1 MKAKT
6 YEVIATPSEGW
17 WCIEVPSVPGALSQG
32 RDHEEVLFMAID
44 AISLILEVPKEEI
57 EVKVQYHG
65 ELLQAHQ

>member
-1 MKAKT
+1 MRAKT

-17 WCIEVPSVPGALSQG
+17 WCIEVPSVPGAVSQG

-57 EVKVQYHG
+57 EVIVRYHG
-65 ELLQAHQ
+65 ELLEAHQ

>member
-32 RDHEEVLFMAID
+32 RDHEEVHFMAID

-57 EVKVQYHG
+57 EVIVRYHG
-65 ELLQAHQ
+65 ELLQAHH

>member
-1 MKAKT
+1 MRANT
-6 YEVIATPSEGW
+6 YEVLATPSEGW
-17 WCIEVPSVPGALSQG
+17 WCIEVPSVPGVVSQG

-57 EVKVQYHG
+57 EVKVRYHG

>member
-17 WCIEVPSVPGALSQG
+17 WCIEVPSVPGAVSQG

-57 EVKVQYHG
+57 EVEVRYYGQ
-65 ELLQAHQ
+65 LLEAHQ